1 MLPGLN
7 EETQKIRIQS
17 CPSTPGTAHL
27 KAEFLGHSNPPRSGS
42 RDVHPGGQGHF
53 LEELRKAHWTILLRH
68 LYRKGPF
75 RHGVK
80 LSVVLERPSQC
91 AETEKQ
97 LRKVNKK
104 ENLRLP
110 AREKKRGK
118 TSWNACSMKKKQIA
132 QGAVF
137 ETFFVFAN
145 FMVRNSFPRQWLHIS
160 RGPKNTECTPFVFKT
175 VCYLPQRRL
184 HRWLATT

>member
-7 EETQKIRIQS
+7 EETQKIRIQP

-42 RDVHPGGQGHF
+42 RDVHPGGQGHS

-104 ENLRLP
+104 RESKVTGAGEKERKNFLECLFH
-110 AREKKRGK
+110 EKK
-118 TSWNACSMKKKQIA
+118 
-132 QGAVF
+132 
-137 ETFFVFAN
+137 AN
-145 FMVRNSFPRQWLHIS
+145 RTRCGF
-160 RGPKNTECTPFVFKT
+160 
-175 VCYLPQRRL
+175 
-184 HRWLATT
+184 